1 MFFGLDCEDISA
13 LINKEFFSIFWE
25 KKNTKNKTERYQEE
39 LFGRF
44 VDKSYT
50 DYKTCKYT
58 ASEVTPPQHT
68 MCGKPCQ
75 THCFP
80 TEPVLKQRQ
89 KVHRM
94 RESSE
99 SEWRAHLPVKKNLLH
114 VEPHHTAVRER
125 KAPGNVLIVRTFY
138 PSHVTFSLCD
148 TVHCNYITEESTPT
162 IFGSK

>member
-68 MCGKPCQ
+68 MCGKPSQ

-99 SEWRAHLPVKKNLLH
+99 SEWRAHLPVKKTCYMWSLTTQPYVRGKRLATFLLWEH
-114 VEPHHTAVRER
+114 FIHLTSP
-125 KAPGNVLIVRTFY
+125 F
-138 PSHVTFSLCD
+138 PSVIQS
-148 TVHCNYITEESTPT
+148 TVIT
-162 IFGSK
+162 